1 MDFMDNAPTIL
12 DVTLRD
18 GSYAVDFQFSAAD
31 TRNICDELDGA
42 GFALIEVG
50 HGLGLGASA
59 AGKGQAAETDE
70 TYLKAASES
79 VRRAKWGMFC
89 IPGIATLEDVDLAA
103 RYGMGF
109 IRVGTNVTSVEESEP
124 FIARAKRHG
133 MEVHANLMKSYTLE
147 PEAFAQRARLSREF
161 GSDLVCVVDSAGG
174 MIPGDVEQYFRAVR
188 AVSDVPLGFHGHNNL
203 QLAVANSM
211 RAVELGAAVVDT
223 SLRGFGRS
231 AGNTP
236 TEVFLAAMERA
247 GRPLGFDLLR
257 VIDMGERLIKPL
269 MAGHGYDS
277 MDVVVG
283 FAQFHSSFTPLV
295 RECAAKYGVDQR
307 RLIMAVCA
315 RDKVNPS
322 RELVE
327 EIAAGLS
334 FDSPVMSDAALAAH
348 MVLSS

>member
-1 MDFMDNAPTIL
+1 MDNLPTIL

-18 GSYAVDFQFSAAD
+18 GSYAVDFQFTADD
-31 TRNICDELDGA
+31 TRNICGELDEA

-50 HGLGLGASA
+50 HGVGLGASSV
-59 AGKGQAAETDE
+59 AGLGKAAETDE
-70 TYLKAASES
+70 AYLKAASES

-89 IPGIATLEDVDLAA
+89 IPGIARLEDVDLAA
-103 RYGMGF
+103 DHGMGF
-109 IRVGTNVTSVEESEP
+109 IRIGTNVTAVEKSEP

-133 MEVHANLMKSYTLE
+133 MQVHANLMKSYTLE
-147 PEAFAQRARLSREF
+147 PKEFAKKAKLSQSF
-161 GSDLVCVVDSAGG
+161 GSDLVCIVDSAGG
-174 MIPGDVEQYFRAVR
+174 MVPGEVEQYFGEVR

-211 RAVELGAAVVDT
+211 RAAELGAVAVDT

-257 VIDMGERLIKPL
+257 VIDLGERLIKPL
-269 MAGHGYDS
+269 MTDHRYDS

-283 FAQFHSSFTPLV
+283 FAQFHSSFAPLV
-295 RECAAKYGVDQR
+295 HECAAKYGVDER

-327 EIAAGLS
+327 EVAAGLCVE
-334 FDSPVMSDAALAAH
+334 DPIVADAARAAN
-348 MVLSS
+348 MVWSS